1 LKKTDKFKRHVKFSL
16 WIFVVLFAVT
26 IVYLGYS
33 ILTYG
38 DEWYNTRYNPR
49 IQSSVRAAQS
59 GSNGAA
65 GSIADRNGML
75 LAWNEGEDRV
85 YHEKKD
91 IRRSASHVIG
101 DTTGMTV
108 GAESVF
114 VKYLYGINKD
124 LQSKFNSVLSGASEK
139 GSDITLTID
148 AELMEYIYDNMD
160 ERRGCVVVMNYET
173 GEILANVS
181 IPTFDPNT
189 LHSEELADTALVD
202 RAVMGRYAPGSLM
215 KIVTATAAYE
225 QGIDFAYHCE
235 GEEIID
241 GQKVTCVKQ
250 HGDLTLET
258 AFADSCN
265 CYFALLSNEIGGDV
279 LLKKAEQFG
288 FNEEFSFED
297 VVLYRSNFEVTENGG
312 DVAWAGIG
320 QYNDLVTP
328 LHACM
333 IASAIANDGEM
344 MEPKLLKS
352 ALSGTYETYAME
364 PEVFTKITDRTSS
377 AMIREYMRQVVEQG
391 TGTSAAVKGA
401 AICGKTGTAEY
412 YDSDTEEIRNHSW
425 FAGFI
430 DDGSY
435 PYACAVIFEGAG
447 YGSKYA
453 APMAG
458 KVFRYLLEQPP
469 VME

>member
-1 LKKTDKFKRHVKFSL
+1 MK
-16 WIFVVLFAVT
+16 A
-26 IVYLGYS
+26 G
-33 ILTYG
+33 
-38 DEWYNTRYNPR
+38 TRT
-49 IQSSVRAAQS
+49 
-59 GSNGAA
+59 
-65 GSIADRNGML
+65 
-75 LAWNEGEDRV
+75 
-85 YHEKKD
+85 YHEKTD
-91 IRRSASHVIG
+91 IRRAVSHVIG
-101 DTTGMTV
+101 DTKGMTV

-160 ERRGCVVVMNYET
+160 ERIGSIVVMNYKT

-189 LHSEELADTALVD
+189 LHTEELADTSLVD

-215 KIVTATAAYE
+215 KIVTATAAVE
-225 QGIDFAYHCE
+225 QGIDFEYQCA

-241 GQKVTCVKQ
+241 GQKVTCVKK
-250 HGDLTLET
+250 HGTVTLET

-265 CYFALLSNEIGGDV
+265 CYFALLSNEIGADA
-279 LLKKAEQFG
+279 LLNKAEQFG

-297 VVLYRSNFEVTENGG
+297 VVLYKSNFEVTDNGG
-312 DVAWAGIG
+312 DIAWAGIG

-333 IASAIANDGEM
+333 IASAVANDGELM
-344 MEPKLLKS
+344 APKLLKS
-352 ALSGTYETYAME
+352 AVSGSYETYTME
-364 PEVFTKITDRTSS
+364 AEVHERVTDRAT
-377 AMIREYMRQVVEQG
+377 ATEIKEYMRQVILEG
-391 TGTSAAVKGA
+391 TGTSAAVSGA
-401 AICGKTGTAEY
+401 EICGKTGTAEY
-412 YDSDTEEIRNHSW
+412 YDDETGEIKNHSW

-435 PYACAVIFEGAG
+435 PYAVSVIYEGAG

-458 KVFRYLLEQPP
+458 EIFRYLVDHVPAE
-469 VME
+469 

>member
-1 LKKTDKFKRHVKFSL
+1 VKDVNKFKKHIKLSL
-16 WIFVVLFAVT
+16 WVFVTLFTIT

-33 ILTYG
+33 ILNYG
-38 DEWYNTRYNPR
+38 DEWFNTRYNPR

-59 GSNGAA
+59 KDGGGA
-65 GSIADRNGML
+65 GKITDRNGVV
-75 LAWNEGEDRV
+75 LAWTEGSQRM

-91 IRRSASHVIG
+91 IRRSMSHVIG
-101 DTTGMTV
+101 DTKGMTI

-124 LQSKFNSVLSGASEK
+124 LASKFNSVLSGASEK
-139 GSDITLTID
+139 GSDIVLTVD
-148 AELMEYIYDNMD
+148 AELTEYIYDNMD
-160 ERRGCVVVMNYET
+160 ERIGCIVVMNYKT

-181 IPTFDPNT
+181 IPTFDPNS
-189 LHSEELADTALVD
+189 LNAEELADTSLVD

-225 QGIDFAYHCE
+225 EGIDFAYTCD
-235 GEEIID
+235 GEEIIE
-241 GQKVTCVKQ
+241 GQRVTCVKN
-250 HGDLTLET
+250 HGDLTLES

-265 CYFALLSNEIGGDV
+265 CYFALLSNEIGADK
-279 LLKKAEQFG
+279 LLDKAEEFG
-288 FNEEFSFED
+288 FNQEFGFDD
-297 VVLYRSNFEVTENGG
+297 VVLYKSNFEVTENMG
-312 DVAWAGIG
+312 DIAWAGIG

-333 IASAIANDGEM
+333 IASAIANDGDM
-344 MEPKLLKS
+344 PEPKLLKS
-352 ALSGTYETYAME
+352 AVSGTYETYSMDS
-364 PEVFTKITDRTSS
+364 EVYSS
-377 AMIREYMRQVVEQG
+377 VTNRATAFAIKEYMHQVVERG
-391 TGTSAAVKGA
+391 TGTSAKVSGAV
-401 AICGKTGTAEY
+401 ICGKTGTAEF
-412 YDSDTEEIRNHSW
+412 YDANSESVKNHSW

-435 PYACAVIFEGAG
+435 PYAVSVIFEGAG

-458 KVFRYLLEQPP
+458 KIFEYLISHMPP
-469 VME
+469 TL

>member
-1 LKKTDKFKRHVKFSL
+1 MKNVQKFRRHVKLSL
-16 WIFVVLFAVT
+16 WIFVALFTVT

-33 ILTYG
+33 ILNYG

-59 GSNGAA
+59 SGSA
-65 GSIADRNGML
+65 GSISDRNGML
-75 LAWNEGEDRV
+75 LAWNEGETRT

-91 IRRSASHVIG
+91 IRRAASHVIG
-101 DTTGMTV
+101 DTKGMTV

-148 AELMEYIYDNMD
+148 ADLMEYIYDNMD
-160 ERRGCVVVMNYET
+160 ERIGCITVMNYET

-189 LHSEELADTALVD
+189 VHTEELADTSLVD

-225 QGIDFAYHCE
+225 ENIDFAYTCE
-235 GEEIID
+235 GEEIIE
-241 GQKVTCVKQ
+241 GQRVTCVKK
-250 HGDLTLET
+250 HGELTLES

-265 CYFALLSNEIGGDV
+265 CYFALLSNEIGGEA

-288 FNEEFSFED
+288 FNAEFGFED
-297 VVLYRSNFEVTENGG
+297 VVLYQSNFEVTNNGG
-312 DVAWAGIG
+312 DIAWAGIG

-333 IASAIANDGEM
+333 IAGAIANDGEM

-352 ALSGTYETYAME
+352 AVSGSYETYTVKPAVYE
-364 PEVFTKITDRTSS
+364 KVTDRST
-377 AMIREYMRQVVEQG
+377 AAKLKEYMRLVVTEG
-391 TGTSAAVKGA
+391 TGTSAAVGDA
-401 AICGKTGTAEY
+401 PICGKTGTAEF
-412 YDSDTEEIRNHSW
+412 YDAESEEVKNHSW

-430 DDGSY
+430 DDGFY
-435 PYACAVIFEGAG
+435 PYAVSVIYEGAG

-458 KVFRYLLEQPP
+458 KIFRYL
-469 VME
+469 MENVPAL